1 MYCKKYNICINWYF
15 DKYKMEKL
23 FQQFH
28 KKITNQQ
35 IDFVRYLYEDIVWE
49 DRLIAI
55 KGSRGVGKT
64 TLIFQHIK
72 MNRTLNEETLYVSL
86 DDLYFQANTLVDLVE
101 EFHLNGG
108 RYLYLDEVHKY
119 ANWSIEIKNIY
130 DIYDDLHVI
139 FSSSSVLEIYK
150 GDADLSRRAV
160 TYELRGL
167 SFREYLILENVLHVP
182 KIPLTDLLE
191 NHVVLAENLVSGIS
205 IIPHFKR
212 YLELGYY
219 PFYQEGENSY
229 FGKLRTVINLTIETD
244 LPSVFNV
251 EFKTLQKIKK
261 LLYVIATSLPYIPN
275 IARLSESLETS
286 SRNSTLQ
293 YLDYLEKANLTMS
306 LKTSAKGNN
315 YLAKPDKIYLEN
327 TNLVYAIGDEKGQNG
342 NIRETFFYNQL
353 SQNNVVNTSKES
365 DFLVN
370 EKYTFEVGGK
380 GKTTAQIKDIPESFI
395 ASDNIEIGFRNK
407 IPLWLFGFLY

>member
-1 MYCKKYNICINWYF
+1 
-15 DKYKMEKL
+15 MEKL
-23 FQQFH
+23 FQRFH
-28 KKITNQQ
+28 KKVVQQ
-35 IDFVRYLYEDIVWE
+35 QTEFVRYLYEDIVWE

-72 MNRTLNEETLYVSL
+72 LNRKLNHETLYVSL
-86 DDLYFQANTLVDLVE
+86 DDLYFQGNTLVDLVE
-101 EFHLNGG
+101 EFHVNGG

-130 DIYDDLHVI
+130 DNYDDLQVV
-139 FSSSSVLEIYK
+139 FTSSSVLEIYK

-160 TYELRGL
+160 TYDLRGL
-167 SFREYLILENVLHVP
+167 SFREYLILEGVLNVSRISLE
-182 KIPLTDLLE
+182 DLLE
-191 NHVVLAENLVSGIS
+191 NHIALAESYITKLTIM
-205 IIPHFKR
+205 PHFKR
-212 YLELGYY
+212 YLEFGYY
-219 PFYQEGENSY
+219 PFYKESENSY

-244 LPSVFNV
+244 LPSVFHT

-275 IARLSESLETS
+275 IAKLSASLETT

-293 YLDYLEKANLTMS
+293 YLDYLEKANLIMS

-327 TNLVYAIGDEKGQNG
+327 TNLVHAIGDERSQNG
-342 NIRETFFYNQL
+342 NIRETFFFNQL
-353 SQNNVVNTSKES
+353 SMNHSIHTSKES
-365 DFLVN
+365 DFFVN

-380 GKTTAQIKDIPESFI
+380 GKTTTQIKNIPDAYI
-395 ASDNIEIGFRNK
+395 AADNIEIGFRNR